1 VVLELPV
8 AVPAEEADLA
18 AGVLE
23 LPVAV
28 GPVEVQVV
36 SVAAVVLGL
45 ELEGRV
51 LAAVPGEPVVVV
63 AAVGL
68 LPQQLLLA

>member
-1 VVLELPV
+1 MVLGLPV

-28 GPVEVQVV
+28 GP
-36 SVAAVVLGL
+36 GL

-51 LAAVPGEPVVVV
+51 LVAVPGEPEVVV

>member
-1 VVLELPV
+1 LLLVPGALVVLGLPV
-8 AVPAEEADLA
+8 VVPAEEVDLA

-28 GPVEVQVV
+28 
-36 SVAAVVLGL
+36 VALGL

-51 LAAVPGEPVVVV
+51 LAAVPEEPVVVV

-68 LPQQLLLA
+68 LPRQLLLA

>member
-1 VVLELPV
+1 VVLGLPV

-28 GPVEVQVV
+28 GP
-36 SVAAVVLGL
+36 GL

-51 LAAVPGEPVVVV
+51 LAVVPGEPVVVV

-68 LPQQLLLA
+68 LPRQLLLA